1 LEQGHGG
8 FSIFK
13 KTIKKELNFLLMR
26 GNTLTRVNDPFLNKS
41 FCGGNGDIKITRLGE
56 LCHYTLINIKTPY
69 P

>member
-41 FCGGNGDIKITRLGE
+41 FRGGNGYIKITRLGE
-56 LCHYTLINIKTPY
+56 LCHYT
-69 P
+69 